1 MELRDRFVKRL
12 LRIKPAEFLN
22 VCTMFQYDLHYH
34 KSDATPLIFLHYW
47 DQIFLVPVAFSSRQ
61 KVSSTFCARYKTTII
76 AYKCF
81 VFFFFSPLLVPS
93 SFSCCVM
100 VTKQKWCVL
109 TPLWDK
115 AHHLYV
121 TSCHRAAITFGDSIS
136 TMPCASL
143 LAAPWWR
150 ALRRYNNYLRTAM
163 RQGK

>member
-81 VFFFFSPLLVPS
+81 DVFFFFLPYLSPLALVG
-93 SFSCCVM
+93 VM
-100 VTKQKWCVL
+100 VTKQNKNGV
-109 TPLWDK
+109 
-115 AHHLYV
+115 Y
-121 TSCHRAAITFGDSIS
+121 
-136 TMPCASL
+136 
-143 LAAPWWR
+143 
-150 ALRRYNNYLRTAM
+150 
-163 RQGK
+163 